1 VENKTVDK
9 TKRWLD
15 FSDSWKSAGGKDSP
29 SPVYINLLERY
40 SETHRHY
47 HDLSH
52 VNHCL
57 DELKTAEHLAVNSM
71 AVKMAIWFHDAVC
84 DPSAKDNE
92 EKSAELAKTILK
104 KASLSA
110 EFTKLAVNL
119 ILATKHSVPPTD
131 PDEKLITDIDLSSLG
146 APNEIFDENGQQI
159 RKEYG
164 WVPEELYRAGR
175 STFLKTL
182 LNRPAIFS
190 TQFFYDKYEA
200 QARRNIARA
209 IAQLSK

>member
-104 KASLSA
+104 K
-110 EFTKLAVNL
+110 ETTPL
-119 ILATKHSVPPTD
+119 IP
-131 PDEKLITDIDLSSLG
+131 
-146 APNEIFDENGQQI
+146 
-159 RKEYG
+159 
-164 WVPEELYRAGR
+164 
-175 STFLKTL
+175 
-182 LNRPAIFS
+182 
-190 TQFFYDKYEA
+190 
-200 QARRNIARA
+200 
-209 IAQLSK
+209 

>member
-131 PDEKLITDIDLSSLG
+131 PDEKLITDIDLSSLFLIVRQSFQRSSFMINTKRRREETSP
-146 APNEIFDENGQQI
+146 APSLNYQSNKNKYTPPWRGVFSFVIFQYMN
-159 RKEYG
+159 
-164 WVPEELYRAGR
+164 
-175 STFLKTL
+175 
-182 LNRPAIFS
+182 
-190 TQFFYDKYEA
+190 
-200 QARRNIARA
+200 
-209 IAQLSK
+209 LSLV